1 MAIFF
6 LAVVYLLA
14 QGQTKF
20 LGPLLFFCLPA
31 LVPVLLATI
40 PFAIGGTKK

>member
-20 LGPLLFFCLPA
+20 LGPVLFFCLPVI
-31 LVPVLLATI
+31 VPAVLATI
-40 PFAIGGTKK
+40 PFTLGGTKK

>member
-20 LGPLLFFCLPA
+20 LGPLLFFCLPVI
-31 LVPVLLATI
+31 VPAVLATI
-40 PFAIGGTKK
+40 PFLGGTKK

>member
-6 LAVVYLLA
+6 LAVVFLLS
-14 QGQTKF
+14 QGRTDF
-20 LGPLLFFCLPA
+20 LGPLLFFCLPVI
-31 LVPVLLATI
+31 VPAVLATL